1 MVAGL
6 AFFTVCFPSMLSIV
20 DPFAAAPIYL
30 ALTGRDERPEQRRT
44 AMRATLTALVVLCLF
59 AAAGTAIFGFF
70 GITIPAFKLAGGA
83 LLFLMALD
91 MMRAKPSGARST
103 LEERNEA
110 QNQEEVGVIP
120 IGVPVLSGP
129 GAIATVMMWSSRA
142 SLVAD
147 KLALYVS
154 VGLVCAI
161 TLVTLLSAARVVG
174 FLGKVGINVIT
185 RIMGLILAASAAQ
198 FIIDGWRAAML

>member
-1 MVAGL
+1 
-6 AFFTVCFPSMLSIV
+6 
-20 DPFAAAPIYL
+20 
-30 ALTGRDERPEQRRT
+30 
-44 AMRATLTALVVLCLF
+44 
-59 AAAGTAIFGFF
+59 
-70 GITIPAFKLAGGA
+70 
-83 LLFLMALD
+83 MALD

-142 SLVAD
+142 SVVAD
-147 KLALYVS
+147 KLALYIS
-154 VGLVCAI
+154 VALVCAI